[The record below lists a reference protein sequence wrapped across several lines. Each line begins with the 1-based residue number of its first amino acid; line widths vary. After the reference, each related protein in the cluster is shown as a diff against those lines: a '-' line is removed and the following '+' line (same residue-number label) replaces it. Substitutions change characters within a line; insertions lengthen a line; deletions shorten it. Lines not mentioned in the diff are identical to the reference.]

1 MDSIE
6 DKINDL
12 SKYAESQYNK
22 AIDDFVNLAK
32 EHEFTYDKKDI
43 TNCVIGFIEFF
54 AEHLKKG
61 E

>member
-32 EHEFTYDKKDI
+32 EHEFTYDKKRY
-43 TNCVIGFIEFF
+43 N
-54 AEHLKKG
+54 
-61 E
+61 